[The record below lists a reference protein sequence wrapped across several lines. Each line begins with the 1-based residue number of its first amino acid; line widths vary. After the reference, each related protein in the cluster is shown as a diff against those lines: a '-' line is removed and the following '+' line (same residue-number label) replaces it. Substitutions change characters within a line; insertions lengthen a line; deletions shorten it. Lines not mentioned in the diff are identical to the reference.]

1 MASPAA
7 KSAYLGWVA
16 AAIAGERGASPTF
29 AAAETDLIL
38 GYATGYDAADVA
50 IFVRSL
56 RAVHAGPVVLVTD
69 QAPGL
74 LAFLADHGVES
85 VAPVGAGNGAW
96 RPHPVMQRFAAF
108 DALMRARPWAR
119 NVLLTDVRDVVFQ
132 APPFDPAP
140 RTSEFYVEYDGGL
153 SGHAFNMKYLRG
165 VGGVEVARALN
176 DKPCVCVGT
185 VMGPRESMIRFC
197 RTLLML
203 AAIPRSAIG
212 GAFGADQAACNIAL
226 HLGLVEGEAKA
237 NYGRIA
243 TIGLTPGEALSL
255 DEAGRIGNPDGG
267 VSAIV
272 HQYDRHPVLMAAMHA
287 LWGEGFPPR
296 ERRRARRPLDRG
308 RKLKASLARRLPEL
322 R

>member
-7 KSAYLGWVA
+7 KSAYLAWVA
-16 AAIAGERGASPTF
+16 AAIAGEREAPPTLE
-29 AAAETDLIL
+29 AAVGQDLIL
-38 GYATGYDAADVA
+38 GYATGYEAADVA

-56 RAVHAGPVVLVTD
+56 RAVYAGPVVLVTD
-69 QAPGL
+69 QQPEL
-74 LAFLADHGVES
+74 LAFLTEHGVDS
-85 VAPVGAGNGAW
+85 VPPAIACAGAW

-108 DALMRARPWAR
+108 DVLMSQRPWAR
-119 NVLLTDVRDVVFQ
+119 NVLMTDVRDVVFQ

-140 RTSEFYVEYDGGL
+140 ALPEFYVEYDGGL
-153 SGHAFNMKYLRG
+153 KGHAFNMKYLRG
-165 VGGVEVARALN
+165 VGGEDVARALA

-185 VMGPRESMIRFC
+185 VMGPRECMIRFC

-203 AAIPRSAIG
+203 AAIPRSEIG

-243 TIGLTPGEALSL
+243 TIGMSPGDSLSL
-255 DEAGRIGNPDGG
+255 KDGKIVNPDGG

-272 HQYDRHPVLMAAMHA
+272 HQYDRHPPLMAAMYER
-287 LWGEGFPPR
+287 WGQGFEVR
-296 ERRRARRPLDRG
+296 ERRRGKSLSDRG
-308 RKLKASLARRLPEL
+308 RKLQESLARRLPEL

>member
-1 MASPAA
+1 MGSPAA

-29 AAAETDLIL
+29 AAGEHDLIL

-56 RAVHAGPVVLVTD
+56 RAVYGGAVVLVTD
-69 QAPGL
+69 QAPAL
-74 LAFLADHGVES
+74 LAFLAEHGVES
-85 VAPVGAGNGAW
+85 VPPASVGGAW

-108 DALMRARPWAR
+108 DALMSARPWAR

-153 SGHAFNMKYLRG
+153 KGHAFNMKYLRG
-165 VGGVEVARALN
+165 VGGEDVARALA
-176 DKPCVCVGT
+176 DRPCVCVGT
-185 VMGPRESMIRFC
+185 VMGPRECMIRFC

-203 AAIPRSAIG
+203 AAIPRSEIG

-226 HLGLVEGEAKA
+226 HLGLVEGEVKA

-243 TIGLTPGEALSL
+243 TIGLTPGEVLSL
-255 DEAGRIGNPDGG
+255 DGMGRIVNPDGG
-267 VSAIV
+267 VSPIV
-272 HQYDRHPVLMAAMHA
+272 HQYDRHPALMAAMRA
-287 LWGEGFPPR
+287 RWGGGLEVR
-296 ERRRARRPLDRG
+296 ERRRAKTLSERG
-308 RKLKASLARRLPEL
+308 RKLKDSLARRLPEL

>member
-29 AAAETDLIL
+29 AAGEHDLIL

-56 RAVHAGPVVLVTD
+56 RAVYDGAVVLVTD
-69 QAPGL
+69 QKREL
-74 LAFLADHGVES
+74 LAFLAEHGVES
-85 VAPVGAGNGAW
+85 VAPLSAGNGAW

-108 DALMRARPWAR
+108 DALMSERPWAR

-132 APPFDPAP
+132 APPFDPP
-140 RTSEFYVEYDGGL
+140 PQTPEFYVEYDGGL

-165 VGGVEVARALN
+165 VGGEDVARALA

-185 VMGPRESMIRFC
+185 VVGPRESMIRFC

-203 AAIPRSAIG
+203 AVTVVVTGLSAVILPRLLGKADFRFDVSSVLSGLTLHESLPSLAMSEIPISIATEAPAVTAPPQTVAAVKPAATPLPRWRTASRSASSTWILPSP
-212 GAFGADQAACNIAL
+212 DT
-226 HLGLVEGEAKA
+226 VRPTS
-237 NYGRIA
+237 RI
-243 TIGLTPGEALSL
+243 
-255 DEAGRIGNPDGG
+255 
-267 VSAIV
+267 
-272 HQYDRHPVLMAAMHA
+272 
-287 LWGEGFPPR
+287 
-296 ERRRARRPLDRG
+296 
-308 RKLKASLARRLPEL
+308 
-322 R
+322 

>member
-29 AAAETDLIL
+29 AAAEHDLIL

-50 IFVRSL
+50 VFVRSL
-56 RAVHAGPVVLVTD
+56 RAVYGGAVVLVTD
-69 QAPGL
+69 QSREL
-74 LAFLADHGVES
+74 LAFLAEHGVES
-85 VAPVGAGNGAW
+85 VAPTAVGAGAW

-108 DALMRARPWAR
+108 DALMSARPWAR
-119 NVLLTDVRDVVFQ
+119 SVLLTDVRDVLFQ

-140 RTSEFYVEYDGGL
+140 QTLEFYVEYDGGL

-165 VGGVEVARALN
+165 VGGEDVARSLA

-185 VMGPRESMIRFC
+185 VMGPREAMIRFC

-203 AAIPRSAIG
+203 AAIPRSEIG

-226 HLGLVEGEAKA
+226 HLGLVEGEVKP

-243 TIGLTPGEALSL
+243 TVGLTPGERMFVR
-255 DEAGRIGNPDGG
+255 DGCIINPDGG
-267 VSAIV
+267 LSAVV
-272 HQYDRHPVLMAAMHA
+272 HQYDRHPALAEAMHA
-287 LWGEGFPPR
+287 RWGGGLEAR
-296 ERRRARRPLDRG
+296 DRRRPRTLAERG
-308 RKLKASLARRLPEL
+308 RKLKDSLARRLPEL

>member
-7 KSAYLGWVA
+7 KSAYLAWVA

-29 AAAETDLIL
+29 AAVEQDLIL
-38 GYATGYDAADVA
+38 GYATGYEAADVA

-56 RAVHAGPVVLVTD
+56 RSVYAGPVVLVTD
-69 QAPGL
+69 QQPEL
-74 LAFLADHGVES
+74 LAFLAEHGVDS
-85 VAPVGAGNGAW
+85 VPPAIVCAGAW

-108 DALMRARPWAR
+108 DVLMSERPWAR
-119 NVLLTDVRDVVFQ
+119 HVLLTDVRDVLFQ
-132 APPFDPAP
+132 APPFDPP
-140 RTSEFYVEYDGGL
+140 PQQSEYFVEYDGGL
-153 SGHAFNMKYLRG
+153 KGHAFNMKYLRG
-165 VGGVEVARALN
+165 VGGEDVARALA

-203 AAIPRSAIG
+203 AAIPRSEIG

-226 HLGLVEGEAKA
+226 HLGLIEGQATP

-243 TIGLTPGEALSL
+243 TIGMTPGDSLSL
-255 DEAGRIGNPDGG
+255 KDGKVANPDGG

-272 HQYDRHPVLMAAMHA
+272 HQYDRHPALMAAMYER
-287 LWGEGFPPR
+287 WGQGFEVR
-296 ERRRARRPLDRG
+296 ERRRGKSLSDRS
-308 RKLKASLARRLPEL
+308 RKLKDSLTRRLPEL

>member
-29 AAAETDLIL
+29 AAAEHDLIL
-38 GYATGYDAADVA
+38 GYATGYEAADVA

-56 RAVHAGPVVLVTD
+56 RAVYGGAVVLVTD
-69 QAPGL
+69 QKREL
-74 LAFLADHGVES
+74 LAFLAEHGVES
-85 VAPVGAGNGAW
+85 VPAASLQSSAW

-108 DALMRARPWAR
+108 DALMSERPWAR

-132 APPFDPAP
+132 APPFDPP
-140 RTSEFYVEYDGGL
+140 PQTPEFYVEYDGGL

-165 VGGVEVARALN
+165 VGGEDVARSLA

-185 VMGPRESMIRFC
+185 VMGPREAMIRFC

-203 AAIPRSAIG
+203 AAIPRSEIG

-226 HLGLVEGEAKA
+226 HLGLVEGQVKP

-243 TIGLTPGEALSL
+243 TVGLTPGARLFVR
-255 DEAGRIGNPDGG
+255 DGCIVNPDGG
-267 VSAIV
+267 VSPIV
-272 HQYDRHPVLMAAMHA
+272 HQYDRHPVLAKAMHGR
-287 LWGEGFPPR
+287 WGGGLEAR
-296 ERRRARRPLDRG
+296 ERRRPRTLADRA
-308 RKLKASLARRLPEL
+308 RKLRESLARRLPEL